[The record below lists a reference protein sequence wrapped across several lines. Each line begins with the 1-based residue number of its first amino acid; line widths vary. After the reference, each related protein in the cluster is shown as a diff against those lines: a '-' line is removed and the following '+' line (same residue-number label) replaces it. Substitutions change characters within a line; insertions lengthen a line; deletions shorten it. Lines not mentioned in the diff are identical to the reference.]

1 MYECVV
7 IASDGSSLAD
17 KGVEQGLTLAKQ
29 FKASVVFV
37 VVTPHWSALALG
49 QESDEGAHHPLE
61 NYEREQSALAKKI
74 LDRCKIRADERGISN
89 SSVHVPDMAAAE
101 GIVAA
106 ARDHSADIIVM
117 SSHGRSGLNRVLMG
131 SVAAKVVQIAGIP
144 VMIAR

>member
-1 MYECVV
+1 MYKCVL

-17 KGVEQGLTLAKQ
+17 KGVEQGLALAKQ
-29 FKASVVFV
+29 FNASVVFV

-49 QESDEGAHHPLE
+49 HESDEGAQHPLE
-61 NYEREQSALAKKI
+61 NFERVQSALAKKI
-74 LDRCKIRADERGISN
+74 LERCKVKADQIGISN
-89 SSVHVPDMAAAE
+89 SSVHVPDMTAAE

-106 ARDHSADIIVM
+106 AREQAADVIVM